1 MSKDIFAPL
10 VRSVIAPAWA
20 WWESSPYLSHY
31 RDLKQTQYLPAE
43 KIKELQWHKLAGILD
58 HAYAG
63 SAFYRQ
69 RLDELGLKPAAI
81 RNLEDFSHIGI
92 LTKQDLRQNF
102 EQIAIAN
109 LHDQHVFLKTTSGS
123 TGQKV
128 KVLLDESSGQFKRA
142 CTLRADEWS
151 GWRLGEKMAAIWGN
165 PEYKKTWRGYIR
177 NFLLERRQYLDTLDM
192 DAYAIAQ
199 FAHRMVQWQ
208 PSLIFGHAHS
218 VYLFAQYVE
227 QMQIKSIRP
236 NGIITTAM
244 VLHEHERV
252 LIERVFECRVT
263 NRYGCEEVSLIACE
277 CDQHQGL
284 HINAESVY
292 VEVMQ
297 DDKPAPPGE
306 PGKIVVTDLTN
317 RAMPIIRY
325 EVGDIGVLSSRLCRC
340 GRGLPLLEKLEGRA
354 ADYVYTPEGKL
365 ISGISLTENFASL
378 LENVGQI
385 QLIQDAR
392 DHLLIKIVDEGL
404 GEQGELVIQQLIQE
418 RFGSSMRYTLEKVE
432 RIPHEPSGKYRFCKS
447 LIDNPLVT
455 NHAER

>member
-1 MSKDIFAPL
+1 MSKDIYAPL
-10 VRSVIAPAWA
+10 IRSVIAPAWA
-20 WWESSPYLSHY
+20 WWESSPYLSDY
-31 RDLKQTQYLPAE
+31 RDLKQTQYLPTE
-43 KIKELQWHKLAGILD
+43 KIKELQWHKIADILD
-58 HAYAG
+58 HAYAR
-63 SAFYRQ
+63 SDFYRQ
-69 RLDELGLKPAAI
+69 RLNVLGLKPSAI
-81 RNLEDFSHIGI
+81 RNLEDFRHIGI
-92 LTKQDLRQNF
+92 LTKQDLRQCF
-102 EQIAIAN
+102 EQIAVAD

-151 GWRLGEKMAAIWGN
+151 GWRLGEKVAAIWGN

-192 DAYAIAQ
+192 DAYAIEQ
-199 FAHRMVQWQ
+199 FARRMMQWQ

-277 CDQHQGL
+277 CEQHQGL

-297 DDKPAPPGE
+297 DDKPAPLGE

-325 EVGDIGVLSSRLCRC
+325 EVGDIGVINSRLCEC

-404 GEQGELVIQQLIQE
+404 DEKDMLAIQQLIQE
-418 RFGSSMRYTLEKVE
+418 RFGSSMHYTLEKVAQ
-432 RIPHEPSGKYRFCKS
+432 IPREPSGKYRFCKS

-455 NHAER
+455 NYAER

>member
-1 MSKDIFAPL
+1 
-10 VRSVIAPAWA
+10 
-20 WWESSPYLSHY
+20 
-31 RDLKQTQYLPAE
+31 
-43 KIKELQWHKLAGILD
+43 
-58 HAYAG
+58 
-63 SAFYRQ
+63 
-69 RLDELGLKPAAI
+69 
-81 RNLEDFSHIGI
+81 
-92 LTKQDLRQNF
+92 
-102 EQIAIAN
+102 
-109 LHDQHVFLKTTSGS
+109 
-123 TGQKV
+123 
-128 KVLLDESSGQFKRA
+128 
-142 CTLRADEWS
+142 
-151 GWRLGEKMAAIWGN
+151 
-165 PEYKKTWRGYIR
+165 
-177 NFLLERRQYLDTLDM
+177 M
-192 DAYAIAQ
+192 DADAIAQ
-199 FAHRMVQWQ
+199 FAQRMVQWQ

-236 NGIITTAM
+236 HGIITTAM

-284 HINAESVY
+284 HINAESIY

-297 DDKPAPPGE
+297 DNKPAPPGE

-354 ADYVYTPEGKL
+354 ADYIYTPEGKL

-378 LENVGQI
+378 LEGVGQI

-404 GEQGELVIQQLIQE
+404 GEQGKLAIERLIQE
-418 RFGSSMRYTLEKVE
+418 RFGSSMRYTLKKVE
-432 RIPHEPSGKYRFCKS
+432 QIPREPSGKYRFCKS
-447 LIDNPLVT
+447 LIDNPLVA

>member
-1 MSKDIFAPL
+1 MMKDIYAPL
-10 VRSVIAPAWA
+10 VRSLVAPAWA
-20 WWESSPYLSHY
+20 WWEGSPYLSHY
-31 RDLKQTQYLPAE
+31 RDLKRTQYLPTE
-43 KIKELQWHKLAGILD
+43 KIKELQWQKLTGILD

-81 RNLEDFSHIGI
+81 RNLEDFRHIGI
-92 LTKQDLRQNF
+92 LTKQDLRQSF
-102 EQIAIAN
+102 EQIAIADLRDN
-109 LHDQHVFLKTTSGS
+109 HVFLKTTSGS

-151 GWRLGEKMAAIWGN
+151 GWRLGEKVAAIWGN

-177 NFLLERRQYLDTLDM
+177 NFLLERRQYLDTLNM
-192 DAYAIAQ
+192 DADAIAQ
-199 FAHRMVQWQ
+199 FAQRMVQWQ

-236 NGIITTAM
+236 HGIITTAM

-284 HINAESVY
+284 HINAESIY

-297 DDKPAPPGE
+297 DNKPAPPGE

-354 ADYVYTPEGKL
+354 ADYIYTPEGKL

-378 LENVGQI
+378 LEGVGQI

-404 GEQGELVIQQLIQE
+404 GEQGKLAIERLIQE
-418 RFGSSMRYTLEKVE
+418 RFGSSMRYTLKKVE
-432 RIPHEPSGKYRFCKS
+432 QIPREPSGKYRFCKS
-447 LIDNPLVT
+447 LIDNPLVA